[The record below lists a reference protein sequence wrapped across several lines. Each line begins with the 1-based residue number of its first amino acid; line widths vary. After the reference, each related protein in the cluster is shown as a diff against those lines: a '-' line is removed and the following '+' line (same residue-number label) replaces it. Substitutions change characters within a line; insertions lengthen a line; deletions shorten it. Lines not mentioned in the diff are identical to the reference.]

1 MAARVASNALLLLSA
16 RTLSKIAVF
25 FSVILTLR
33 ALHPDGY
40 GQFTAIVV
48 LGNVASIVAD
58 LGLQT
63 VFVREGSRH
72 RDELGRY
79 LGVTLAAK
87 LPLALA
93 GGLVLILITALFAH
107 DLLFL
112 VGPTLVL
119 VLVTGTGNVLR
130 SCFFARGEMRYE
142 VYAIGVETGVLL
154 VLTVLF
160 SQTHQGVAAFIWAYA
175 ASYTAAGAF
184 AAAVVTRRYT
194 PIRLRFE
201 SVLLRRTVR
210 QSLPFAIAFVLG
222 TLYFRIDVVL
232 LRDLT
237 RSPDPNRQ
245 VGIYS
250 AAVKFIDGI
259 TFIPQAVMNAVYPAL
274 SVLSGEGVAPFR
286 RAYERAYRL
295 LAALGMPA
303 TVGFVILAPAI
314 VRYTHVFRESATS
327 LRILGISLFLI
338 FVVNSFLYVLGAL
351 DRQANFIV
359 LTGLSVTFNVV
370 LNVIVIPRFP
380 VERGYDATSWTT
392 VATELFLFVLGY
404 IALSRA
410 LGRLAFFRPI
420 LPILLSGAVMAAV
433 MYPLRNRAP
442 IPDAVLGL
450 AVYSVAMVLSR
461 GVTRDELRMGE
472 GIIRAR
478 LGRPRPA
485 P

>member
-48 LGNVASIVAD
+48 LGNVASVVAD

-93 GGLVLILITALFAH
+93 GSLVLVAITALFAH

-142 VYAIGVETGVLL
+142 VYAIGLETGVLL
-154 VLTVLF
+154 ALTVLF
-160 SQTHQGVAAFIWAYA
+160 SQTHQGVAAFLWAYA
-175 ASYTAAGAF
+175 ASYGAAGAF
-184 AAAVVTRRYT
+184 AAVVVSRRYT
-194 PIRLRFE
+194 AIRLRFE
-201 SVLLRRTVR
+201 SALLRRTVR
-210 QSLPFAIAFVLG
+210 QSLPFAVAFVLG

-259 TFIPQAVMNAVYPAL
+259 TFIPQAVMNAVYPL
-274 SVLSGEGVAPFR
+274 SACSAARAWPRSGAPMSAPTGCSPPWACPPRSASSSSLPRSSATPMSSASR
-286 RAYERAYRL
+286 RAAC
-295 LAALGMPA
+295 ASSG
-303 TVGFVILAPAI
+303 
-314 VRYTHVFRESATS
+314 SA
-327 LRILGISLFLI
+327 
-338 FVVNSFLYVLGAL
+338 
-351 DRQANFIV
+351 
-359 LTGLSVTFNVV
+359 
-370 LNVIVIPRFP
+370 
-380 VERGYDATSWTT
+380 WC
-392 VATELFLFVLGY
+392 
-404 IALSRA
+404 
-410 LGRLAFFRPI
+410 
-420 LPILLSGAVMAAV
+420 
-433 MYPLRNRAP
+433 
-442 IPDAVLGL
+442 
-450 AVYSVAMVLSR
+450 
-461 GVTRDELRMGE
+461 
-472 GIIRAR
+472 
-478 LGRPRPA
+478 
-485 P
+485 

>member
-1 MAARVASNALLLLSA
+1 VASNALLLLSA

-40 GQFTAIVV
+40 GQFTTIVV

-72 RDELGRY
+72 PDEIERY

-87 LPLALA
+87 LPLAVA
-93 GGLVLILITALFAH
+93 GGLFLTLITAVFAH

-112 VGPTLVL
+112 VVPTLVL

-142 VYAIGVETGVLL
+142 VSAIGIETGTLL
-154 VLTVLF
+154 LLTAIF

-175 ASYTAAGAF
+175 VSYGSAGAF
-184 AAAVVTRRYT
+184 AVVVIRRRYAR
-194 PIRLRFE
+194 IRLHWE
-201 SVLLRRTVR
+201 AVLLRRIVR
-210 QSLPFAIAFVLG
+210 QSLPFAIAFVLA
-222 TLYFRIDVVL
+222 TLYFRIDVIL

-237 RSPDPNRQ
+237 RSSNPNRQ

-274 SVLSGEGVAPFR
+274 SVLGGEGVAPFR
-286 RAYERAYRL
+286 RAYARAYRL

-303 TVGFVILAPAI
+303 TVVVVMLAPAI
-314 VRYTHVFRESATS
+314 VRYTRVFPESASS
-327 LRILGISLFLI
+327 LRILGLCLVLI

-351 DRQANFIV
+351 DRQSNFIV

-370 LNVIVIPRFP
+370 LNLIVIPRFAA
-380 VERGYDATSWTT
+380 ERGYEATSWTT
-392 VATELFLFVLGY
+392 VATELFLFFLGY

-410 LGRLAFFRPI
+410 LGRLSFLRPV
-420 LPILLSGAVMAAV
+420 LPILLSGALMAAV

-442 IPDAVLGL
+442 IPDALLGMV
-450 AVYSVAMVLSR
+450 AYSVAMLLTR
-461 GVTRDELRMGE
+461 GVTRAELSLAESMV
-472 GIIRAR
+472 RAR
-478 LGRPRPA
+478 LGRTRSDPA